1 MHSIFNWCV
10 DVLYK
15 IAYVTGLTYEEINVI
30 VFVFI
35 HPAIT
40 ILLLVFYIRKSR
52 VKKLFN
58 LKH

>member
-15 IAYVTGLTYEEINVI
+15 MAYVTGLTYEQINVI
-30 VFVFI
+30 LFVFL

-40 ILLLVFYIRKSR
+40 ILLFVLYIVKSR
-52 VKKLFN
+52 RK
-58 LKH
+58 